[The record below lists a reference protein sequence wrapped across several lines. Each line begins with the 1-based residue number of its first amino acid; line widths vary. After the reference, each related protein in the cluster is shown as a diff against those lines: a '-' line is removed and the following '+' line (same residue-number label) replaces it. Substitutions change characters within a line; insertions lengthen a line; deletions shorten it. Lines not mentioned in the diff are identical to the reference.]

1 MIALTIVKNIAKLC
15 MRNLV
20 PDLMKLDHVIEP
32 GYLSEKLVVVVLGK
46 SFLLVLLVLDV
57 LPHGPF

>member
-1 MIALTIVKNIAKLC
+1 